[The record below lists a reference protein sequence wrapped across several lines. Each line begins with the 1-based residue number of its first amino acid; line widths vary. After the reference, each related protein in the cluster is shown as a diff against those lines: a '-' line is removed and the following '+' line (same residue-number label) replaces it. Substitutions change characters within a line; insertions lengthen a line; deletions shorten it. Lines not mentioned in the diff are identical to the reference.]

1 MTVALEQAVPRRPR
15 FVLSRRAIVRLMLAP
30 AIIWILALTIF
41 PLGYSLWIG
50 FTNQQLGMPAQ
61 WVGWQNF
68 SQALGDQR
76 FIASLKFTAFYVV
89 AVVTIEI
96 LVGFFLAL
104 LLDAVTRARGAVR
117 TIWMLPLFATPVA
130 VSYLSLTLFNETSGP
145 LNALLQTL
153 GLPGVSWLSN
163 HAVAPWTLV
172 LLDVWQWTPLVVL
185 ILFAALQGIPG
196 EQAEAARVDGAGT
209 AGLIWHIVLPRLRPA
224 IVTVLFLRF
233 ADAVK
238 VFDYAFALTGG
249 GPGTSTETASLYTF
263 RRAIGEFN
271 LGYGSALAYIMFVVA
286 VVVGTALLTLLQRTN
301 KAAV

>member
-1 MTVALEQAVPRRPR
+1 
-15 FVLSRRAIVRLMLAP
+15 
-30 AIIWILALTIF
+30 
-41 PLGYSLWIG
+41 
-50 FTNQQLGMPAQ
+50 
-61 WVGWQNF
+61 
-68 SQALGDQR
+68 
-76 FIASLKFTAFYVV
+76 
-89 AVVTIEI
+89 
-96 LVGFFLAL
+96 
-104 LLDAVTRARGAVR
+104 
-117 TIWMLPLFATPVA
+117 
-130 VSYLSLTLFNETSGP
+130 
-145 LNALLQTL
+145 
-153 GLPGVSWLSN
+153 
-163 HAVAPWTLV
+163 
-172 LLDVWQWTPLVVL
+172 VVL